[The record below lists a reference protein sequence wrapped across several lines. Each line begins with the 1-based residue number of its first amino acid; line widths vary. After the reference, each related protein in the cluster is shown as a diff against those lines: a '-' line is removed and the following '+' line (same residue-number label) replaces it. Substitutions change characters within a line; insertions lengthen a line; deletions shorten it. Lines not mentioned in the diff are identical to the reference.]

1 MTKNTASAYVRAY
14 VRSFIFNKV
23 DKCHFMILERRLVAA
38 RFILSSLE
46 TALAEELP
54 VDDENDE
61 VLNTVCREEEDEPGP

>member
-1 MTKNTASAYVRAY
+1 
-14 VRSFIFNKV
+14 
-23 DKCHFMILERRLVAA
+23 MILERRLVAA